1 MLLLPKIQILLQES
15 SQSLHEWIWK
25 NQGIWSPKNKEKRPE
40 RGGRRN
46 RQKPM
51 LRWPDRKCG
60 LYYVIKKPFI
70 GGFIWLCKNITLLLC
85 EEGIHFSWSVDRK
98 CAAWGGG
105 EVSHFL
111 QLYNTKTDMQSTNS
125 FYGCV

>member
-1 MLLLPKIQILLQES
+1 MRFCPAARRMWE
-15 SQSLHEWIWK
+15 

-46 RQKPM
+46 RQKP
-51 LRWPDRKCG
+51 CYVG
-60 LYYVIKKPFI
+60 LIGSVDFIKKPFI
-70 GGFIWLCKNITLLLC
+70 GGFIWLCKSITLLLC
-85 EEGIHFSWSVDRK
+85 EEGIRLSWRVDRK

-111 QLYNTKTDMQSTNS
+111 QLYNTETDTESANS